1 MTTNKKAAP
10 LATGTAQNFETTANH
25 STVIDPL
32 KAWHDLAKPSRDRK
46 QKSAWK
52 RGKQRG
58 SATLQA
64 IMAGAAVALLAWWQL

>member
-1 MTTNKKAAP
+1 MAFMRLP
-10 LATGTAQNFETTANH
+10 C
-25 STVIDPL
+25 
-32 KAWHDLAKPSRDRK
+32 LAKPSRDRK